1 MRSERTIQK
10 LVRVAKRGAQRR
22 QSNPNYGARI
32 ETSSLFCHRDNLSE
46 FARKDFVK
54 DSRPL
59 QMHYGALG
67 VVSDL
72 SLPPFY
78 AVLETGCPKGICD
91 QNGTSPKPSTGPHP
105 QKN

>member
-54 DSRPL
+54 DSPVL
-59 QMHYGALG
+59 YGALG

-78 AVLETGCPKGICD
+78 AVLERGCPKGICD
-91 QNGTSPKPSTGPHP
+91 QNGTSPKPSTVPHP